1 MHVIYSITDG
11 GGMQCERVFGG
22 FLRSN
27 RDLGVFTRA
36 TSGYVYPFLC
46 DSFKVVVNV
55 VLKEQF

>member
-1 MHVIYSITDG
+1 MVSTALQTG
-11 GGMQCERVFGG
+11 EGCSVRVFGG